1 MTNKIEKIN
10 VVIYARYSCSGQRE
24 ESIEGQLKVCHKYA
38 EENNLTVI
46 HEYIDKALTGRS
58 DDRPQFQQMIND
70 SKKREFQGVLV
81 YMIDRFGRNM
91 EQSVYYERQLSKN
104 NVLLI
109 SATENFTDDAG
120 GRLYRNIMMSYAQ
133 FYSEALAQ
141 RVMIGLRVNA
151 EKGLMNGGLVPFG
164 YKLVDKKLEIDEN
177 TAPYVKRVF
186 QMYAD
191 GQKCIDIID
200 YLNAHGLRT
209 AKGYEF
215 GRNSLHT
222 ILNNRK
228 YIGEYKYG
236 DIVIPDCVPRIVSDD
251 LFNQVAEILV
261 KNKHNAGHNKAK
273 VDYLLTTKLF
283 CGHCKSP
290 MVGISGTSKY
300 KKTYYY
306 YSCNEFRKKNC
317 KKRNVR
323 KELIEDLVISKCL
336 EMLTDDNI
344 HKIAKE
350 VIKVNKT
357 ENDNSTIKFLKS
369 QMNKNKQQQEN
380 LLDSLSMCN
389 IDSIRQSI
397 FDKIEK
403 LELAYSELEKELS
416 IEKLKN
422 TELNENDIIFFLDK
436 LKSGDIN
443 DIKYRRTLI
452 NIFVKSVYL
461 YEDKVTII
469 FNIDNISVTI
479 DSIIL
484 NKIDKKSK
492 KLYSTTSGVP
502 HKKSLKP
509 LISLGFKDFFLSYN
523 YSFIYPP
530 LKNRLKNSVKQH
542 KMC

>member
-1 MTNKIEKIN
+1 MTNKKEKIN

-24 ESIEGQLKVCHKYA
+24 ESIEGQLKVCHEYA
-38 EENNLTVI
+38 EKNNLTVI
-46 HEYIDKALTGRS
+46 NEYIDKAMTGRS
-58 DDRPQFQQMIND
+58 DDRPQFQQMIED
-70 SKKREFQGVLV
+70 SNKREFQGVLIYSV
-81 YMIDRFGRNM
+81 DRFGRNM
-91 EQSVYYERQLSKN
+91 QQSVYYEMKLNKN
-104 NVLLI
+104 NVFLY

-133 FYSEALAQ
+133 FYSEELSAKVI
-141 RVMIGLRVNA
+141 RGLLLNA

-177 TAPYVKRVF
+177 TAPYVRRVF

-191 GQKCIDIID
+191 GHKCTDIID
-200 YLNAHGLRT
+200 FLNAHGMRT

-236 DIVIPDCVPRIVSDD
+236 DIVVPDCVPRIIDDD
-251 LFNQVAEILV
+251 LFNQVAEVLI

-317 KKRNVR
+317 NKRNVR
-323 KELIEDLVISKCL
+323 KELIEDLVVSKCF

-344 HKIAKE
+344 QKIAKE

-357 ENDNSTIKFLKS
+357 DNDNSAIKHLKS

-422 TELNENDIIFFLDK
+422 TELTESDIIFFLNK
-436 LKSGDIN
+436 LKNGDIN
-443 DIKYRRTLI
+443 DIKYQRTLI

-469 FNIDNISVTI
+469 FNIDNLSVTV

-484 NKIDKKSK
+484 KKIDKKSK
-492 KLYSTTSGVP
+492 KLYYTTGGVP
-502 HKKSLKP
+502 NKGYGHQS
-509 LISLGFKDFFLSYN
+509 I
-523 YSFIYPP
+523 SFIYYIG
-530 LKNRLKNSVKQH
+530 L
-542 KMC
+542 

>member
-38 EENNLTVI
+38 EDNNLTVI

-58 DDRPQFQQMIND
+58 DDRPQFQQMISD

-141 RVMIGLRVNA
+141 RVMIGLKVNA

-191 GQKCIDIID
+191 GQKCTDVID
-200 YLNAHGLRT
+200 YLNAHGLKT

-251 LFNQVAEILV
+251 LFNQVSEILV

-422 TELNENDIIFFLDK
+422 TELNESDIIFFLNK

-469 FNIDNISVTI
+469 FNIDNMSVTI

-492 KLYSTTSGVP
+492 KLYSTTGGVP
-502 HKKSLKP
+502 NKGYRH
-509 LISLGFKDFFLSYN
+509 
-523 YSFIYPP
+523 
-530 LKNRLKNSVKQH
+530 
-542 KMC
+542 

>member
-1 MTNKIEKIN
+1 MKNKNEKIN

-46 HEYIDKALTGRS
+46 HEYIDKAMTGRS

-109 SATENFTDDAG
+109 SAMENFTDDAG
-120 GRLYRNIMMSYAQ
+120 GRLYRNMMMSYAQ
-133 FYSEALAQ
+133 FFSEILGQ
-141 RVMIGLRVNA
+141 RVLMGLRVNA
-151 EKGLMNGGLVPFG
+151 EKGLMNGGIVPFG

-177 TAPYVKRVF
+177 TAPFVKRVF

-191 GQKCIDIID
+191 GEKCTDIID
-200 YLNAHGLRT
+200 YLNAHGMKTSR
-209 AKGYEF
+209 GYEF

-236 DIVIPDCVPRIVSDD
+236 DIVIPDCIPRIVSDD

-323 KELIEDLVISKCL
+323 KELIEDLVVSKSR

-344 HKIAKE
+344 RKIAKE
-350 VIKVNKT
+350 IIKANKAD
-357 ENDNSTIKFLKS
+357 NDNSAIKYLKN
-369 QMNKNKQQQEN
+369 QMNKNKQQQDN

-403 LELAYSELEKELS
+403 LELAYSELEKEMA

-422 TELNENDIIFFLDK
+422 IELNENDIIFFLNK
-436 LKSGDIN
+436 LKNGDIN
-443 DIKYRRTLI
+443 DIKYKRTLI
-452 NIFVKSVYL
+452 NVFVKSVYL

-469 FNIDNISVTI
+469 FNVDNISVTI
-479 DSIIL
+479 DGAIL
-484 NKIDKKSK
+484 KKIDKESK
-492 KLYSTTSGVP
+492 KLYSNTKGVP
-502 HKKSLKP
+502 KIHSRK
-509 LISLGFKDFFLSYN
+509 GMDFLFYN
-523 YSFIYPP
+523 YLLF
-530 LKNRLKNSVKQH
+530 VF
-542 KMC
+542 

>member
-1 MTNKIEKIN
+1 MTNKNEKIN

-24 ESIEGQLKVCHKYA
+24 ESIEGQLKVCHEYA
-38 EENNLTVI
+38 EKNNLTVI
-46 HEYIDKALTGRS
+46 NEYIDKAMTGRS
-58 DDRPQFQQMIND
+58 DDRPQFQQMIED
-70 SKKREFQGVLV
+70 SNKREFQGVLIYSV
-81 YMIDRFGRNM
+81 DRFGRNM
-91 EQSVYYERQLSKN
+91 QQSVYYEMKLNKN
-104 NVLLI
+104 NVFLY

-133 FYSEALAQ
+133 FYSEELSAKVI
-141 RVMIGLRVNA
+141 RGLLLNA
-151 EKGLMNGGLVPFG
+151 EKGLMNGGLIPFG

-186 QMYAD
+186 QMYVD
-191 GQKCIDIID
+191 GHKCTDIID
-200 YLNAHGLRT
+200 FLNAHGMRT

-236 DIVIPDCVPRIVSDD
+236 DIVIPDCVPRIIDDD
-251 LFNQVAEILV
+251 LFNQVAEVLI

-323 KELIEDLVISKCL
+323 KELIEDLVVSKCF

-344 HKIAKE
+344 QKIAKE

-357 ENDNSTIKFLKS
+357 DNDNSAIKHLKS

-403 LELAYSELEKELS
+403 LKLAYSELEKELS

-422 TELNENDIIFFLDK
+422 TELTENDIIFFLNK
-436 LKSGDIN
+436 LKNGDIN

-469 FNIDNISVTI
+469 FNIDNLSVTV

-484 NKIDKKSK
+484 KKIDKKSK
-492 KLYSTTSGVP
+492 KLYSTTGGVP
-502 HKKSLKP
+502 NKGYGHLF
-509 LISLGFKDFFLSYN
+509 I
-523 YSFIYPP
+523 SFIYYIG
-530 LKNRLKNSVKQH
+530 L
-542 KMC
+542 

>member
-38 EENNLTVI
+38 EDNNLTVI

-58 DDRPQFQQMIND
+58 DDRPQFQQMISD

-141 RVMIGLRVNA
+141 RVMIGLKVNA

-191 GQKCIDIID
+191 GQKCTDIID
-200 YLNAHGLRT
+200 YLNAHGLKT

-422 TELNENDIIFFLDK
+422 TELNESDIIFFLNK

-469 FNIDNISVTI
+469 FNIDNMSVTL

-492 KLYSTTSGVP
+492 KLYSTTGGVP

-509 LISLGFKDFFLSYN
+509 LILRYFKDFLL
-523 YSFIYPP
+523 P
-530 LKNRLKNSVKQH
+530 
-542 KMC
+542 

>member
-1 MTNKIEKIN
+1 MANKIEKIN

-38 EENNLTVI
+38 EDNNLTVI
-46 HEYIDKALTGRS
+46 HEYIDKAMTGRS
-58 DDRPQFQQMIND
+58 DDRPQFQQMISD

-104 NVLLI
+104 KVLLI

-141 RVMIGLRVNA
+141 RVMIGLKVNA

-177 TAPYVKRVF
+177 TAPYVKRIF

-191 GQKCIDIID
+191 GKKCTDIIE

-209 AKGYEF
+209 AKGCEF

-222 ILNNRK
+222 IFNNRK
-228 YIGEYKYG
+228 YIGEFKYG
-236 DIVIPDCVPRIVSDD
+236 DIIIPDCVPRIIDDD

-323 KELIEDLVISKCL
+323 KDLIENLVISKCL

-350 VIKVNKT
+350 VIKENKKD
-357 ENDNSTIKFLKS
+357 NDNANIKYIKK
-369 QMNKNKQQQEN
+369 QINKNQQQQAN
-380 LLDSLSMCN
+380 LLESLSMCN
-389 IDSIRQSI
+389 IDTVRQTI

-403 LELAYSELEKELS
+403 LQLAHTELEKELS

-422 TELNENDIIFFLDK
+422 TELTESDIIFFFSR
-436 LKSGDIN
+436 LKSGNID
-443 DIKYRRTLI
+443 DVKYRKALI
-452 NIFVKSVYL
+452 DIFVKSIYL
-461 YEDKVTII
+461 YDDKVTII
-469 FNIDNISVTI
+469 FNVDNISVTI
-479 DSIIL
+479 DDVIL
-484 NKIDKKSK
+484 DKIDKKTK
-492 KLYSTTSGVP
+492 NLYTNNIGVP
-502 HKKSLKP
+502 HKNP
-509 LISLGFKDFFLSYN
+509 
-523 YSFIYPP
+523 
-530 LKNRLKNSVKQH
+530 
-542 KMC
+542 

>member
-1 MTNKIEKIN
+1 MANKIEKIN

-58 DDRPQFQQMIND
+58 DDRPQFQQMISD

-109 SATENFTDDAG
+109 SAMENFTDDAG

-141 RVMIGLRVNA
+141 RVMIGLKVNA
-151 EKGLMNGGLVPFG
+151 EKGLMNGGIVPFG

-177 TAPYVKRVF
+177 TALYVKRVF

-191 GQKCIDIID
+191 GEKCTDIID
-200 YLNAHGLRT
+200 YLNSHGMKTSR
-209 AKGYEF
+209 GYEF

-236 DIVIPDCVPRIVSDD
+236 DIVIPDCIPRIVNDD

-323 KELIEDLVISKCL
+323 KDLIENLVISKCL
-336 EMLTDDNI
+336 EMLTDNNI
-344 HKIAKE
+344 NKIAKE
-350 VIKVNKT
+350 VIKANKAD
-357 ENDNSTIKFLKS
+357 NDNSAIKHLKN
-369 QMNKNKQQQEN
+369 QMTKNKQQQEN

-403 LELAYSELEKELS
+403 LELAYTELEKEMS

-422 TELNENDIIFFLDK
+422 TELNENDIIFFLNK
-436 LKSGDIN
+436 LKNGDIN

-452 NIFVKSVYL
+452 NIFIKSVYL

-469 FNIDNISVTI
+469 FNVDNVSVTI
-479 DSIIL
+479 DSAIL
-484 NKIDKKSK
+484 KKIDKESK
-492 KLYSTTSGVP
+492 KLYSNTNGVP
-502 HKKSLKP
+502 KSRYPSGCLFFYFQVEGMRNELQILKP
-509 LISLGFKDFFLSYN
+509 WAEKIWEKAASPFG
-523 YSFIYPP
+523 
-530 LKNRLKNSVKQH
+530 
-542 KMC
+542 